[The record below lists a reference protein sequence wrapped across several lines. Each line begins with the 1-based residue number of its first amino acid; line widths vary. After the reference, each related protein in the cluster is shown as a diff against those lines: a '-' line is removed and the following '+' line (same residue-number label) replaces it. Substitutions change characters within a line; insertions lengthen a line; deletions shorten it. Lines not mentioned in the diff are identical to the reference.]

1 MKEFNKIKI
10 CNMKYS
16 NFSNLIDLNNII
28 RQKNNDT
35 IDLMKNILKWIP
47 NNWMNINDV
56 LNHLFI
62 LIILLVKLFLIL
74 ITIIVILKYN

>member
-1 MKEFNKIKI
+1 
-10 CNMKYS
+10 MKYS

-47 NNWMNINDV
+47 NN
-56 LNHLFI
+56 
-62 LIILLVKLFLIL
+62 
-74 ITIIVILKYN
+74 

>member
-10 CNMKYS
+10 CNMKFI
-16 NFSNLIDLNNII
+16 NFNLIGLKYII
-28 RQKNNDT
+28 TQKNNDN

-47 NNWMNINDV
+47 NNRMNINDV

-74 ITIIVILKYN
+74 ITVIVILKYN

>member
-1 MKEFNKIKI
+1 MKF
-10 CNMKYS
+10 S
-16 NFSNLIDLNNII
+16 NFNLIDLKYII
-28 RQKNNDT
+28 TQKNNDN

-47 NNWMNINDV
+47 NNRMNIDNV

>member
-1 MKEFNKIKI
+1 MKFT
-10 CNMKYS
+10 
-16 NFSNLIDLNNII
+16 NFNLIDLKYII
-28 RQKNNDT
+28 TQKNNDN

-47 NNWMNINDV
+47 NNRMNINDV

>member
-1 MKEFNKIKI
+1 
-10 CNMKYS
+10 MKYS
-16 NFSNLIDLNNII
+16 NFSNLNDLNNII

-47 NNWMNINDV
+47 NNRMNIDNV

-74 ITIIVILKYN
+74 ITFIIILKYS

>member
-47 NNWMNINDV
+47 NNRMNIDNV

>member
-1 MKEFNKIKI
+1 M
-10 CNMKYS
+10 
-16 NFSNLIDLNNII
+16 NFTNFNLIDLKYII
-28 RQKNNDT
+28 TQKNNDN

-47 NNWMNINDV
+47 NNRMNIDNV

>member
-10 CNMKYS
+10 CNMKFS
-16 NFSNLIDLNNII
+16 NFNLIDLKYII
-28 RQKNNDT
+28 TQKNNDN

-47 NNWMNINDV
+47 NNWININDV

-62 LIILLVKLFLIL
+62 LIILLVNLFLIL

>member
-1 MKEFNKIKI
+1 
-10 CNMKYS
+10 MKYS
-16 NFSNLIDLNNII
+16 NFSNLIDLKYII
-28 RQKNNDT
+28 TQKNNDT

-47 NNWMNINDV
+47 NNRMNINDV

-74 ITIIVILKYN
+74 ITVIVILKYS

>member
-10 CNMKYS
+10 CNMKNS

-47 NNWMNINDV
+47 NN
-56 LNHLFI
+56 
-62 LIILLVKLFLIL
+62 
-74 ITIIVILKYN
+74 

>member
-1 MKEFNKIKI
+1 MKFT
-10 CNMKYS
+10 
-16 NFSNLIDLNNII
+16 NFNLIDLKYII
-28 RQKNNDT
+28 TQKNNDT

-47 NNWMNINDV
+47 NNRMNIDNV

-74 ITIIVILKYN
+74 ITFIIILKYS

>member
-47 NNWMNINDV
+47 NN
-56 LNHLFI
+56 
-62 LIILLVKLFLIL
+62 
-74 ITIIVILKYN
+74 

>member
-1 MKEFNKIKI
+1 MKEVNKIKI
-10 CNMKYS
+10 CNMKFS
-16 NFSNLIDLNNII
+16 NFNLIDLKYII
-28 RQKNNDT
+28 TQKNNDN

-47 NNWMNINDV
+47 NNRMNIDNV